1 MAGSPTV
8 LEYEGSFDLPASPPA
23 IWAAI
28 NEVDAFESWWSWL
41 RELRV
46 DRTPLQSGSV
56 LSGLVVPPIPYR
68 MRLQVALVRC
78 APPRRI
84 DAEVTGDLV
93 GRAHVELAP
102 DGEGTRAEVGWAV
115 EMMPRAMRLAAR
127 LGSPLLRFGHDRVVD
142 MTVTRFRRQLL
153 RSTR

>member
-1 MAGSPTV
+1 MATSPTV
-8 LEYEGSFDLPASPPA
+8 LEYEGSFDLPAPPPA

-68 MRLQVALVRC
+68 MRLQVALVSC

-102 DGEGTRAEVGWAV
+102 DGEGTRAEVGWVV

-153 RSTR
+153 RSIR